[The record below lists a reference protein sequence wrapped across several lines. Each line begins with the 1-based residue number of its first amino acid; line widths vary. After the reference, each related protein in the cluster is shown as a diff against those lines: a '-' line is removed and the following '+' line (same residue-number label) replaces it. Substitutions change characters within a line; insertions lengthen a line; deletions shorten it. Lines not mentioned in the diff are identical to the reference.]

1 MKKNKIKLFIF
12 ILLLLIFNN
21 KLVFSKNEIKI
32 LLKIDNEIIT
42 NIDVENEKKYLIALN
57 NKLNEIPI
65 SQLNNIAK
73 ESLIKE
79 IVKKNELKKFF
90 DLTKTNEYAEKMAK
104 NFYKRLNFK
113 NEKEFELYLNNFN
126 VKKKFV
132 IEKIKHES
140 LWNQMIYERFRY
152 QINIDEKKLRQILQ
166 KKINENEYKNEEYDI
181 SEILFELNSNENLDN
196 KLNIIK
202 KTINELGFESTSNIY
217 SISPSSKFGGKIG
230 WIEKNKLSEVLL
242 KEIINIKKNE
252 LSKPIQTN
260 NGYLIIRLN
269 DKRVVNKEINF
280 EDELNKL
287 VSFEKDKQ
295 YNQISNIFYNKIKQN
310 TYISEK

>member
-217 SISPSSKFGGKIG
+217 SISPSSKYLDLSVSTF
-230 WIEKNKLSEVLL
+230 EVKNKY
-242 KEIINIKKNE
+242 IIKTFTKKNVFF
-252 LSKPIQTN
+252 
-260 NGYLIIRLN
+260 II
-269 DKRVVNKEINF
+269 I
-280 EDELNKL
+280 
-287 VSFEKDKQ
+287 
-295 YNQISNIFYNKIKQN
+295 
-310 TYISEK
+310 

>member
-1 MKKNKIKLFIF
+1 MKKNKVKLFIF

-21 KLVFSKNEIKI
+21 KLAFSKNEIKI
-32 LLKIDNEIIT
+32 LFKIDNEIIT

-79 IVKKNELKKFF
+79 IVKKNELKRFF

-230 WIEKNKLSEVLL
+230 WIEKSKLSEVLL

-280 EDELNKL
+280 EDELNNL

>member
-1 MKKNKIKLFIF
+1 MKKNKIKLFTF

-21 KLVFSKNEIKI
+21 KLVFSKSEIKI
-32 LLKIDNEIIT
+32 LFKIDNEIIT

-79 IVKKNELKKFF
+79 IVKKNELKEFF

-140 LWNQMIYERFRY
+140 LWNQMIYEKFRY

-202 KTINELGFESTSNIY
+202 KSINELGFENTSNIY
-217 SISPSSKFGGKIG
+217 SISSSSKFGGKIG